1 MAMAG
6 CALSTR
12 RARWF
17 HRVYHA
23 VRLAIKKALVI
34 ELRTGTKKVELGSA
48 QGGYSFVGVK
58 TLTHIGGWVP

>member
-1 MAMAG
+1 M
-6 CALSTR
+6 
-12 RARWF
+12 
-17 HRVYHA
+17 YHA